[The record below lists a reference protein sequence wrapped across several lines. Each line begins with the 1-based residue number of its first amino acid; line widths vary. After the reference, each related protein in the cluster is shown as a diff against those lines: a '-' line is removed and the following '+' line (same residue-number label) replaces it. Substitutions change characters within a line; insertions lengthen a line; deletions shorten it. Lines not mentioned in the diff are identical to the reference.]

1 MTVDHGSAVR
11 GVARGAGRSALRAFA
26 ASAAACACAG
36 LSAGASADV
45 TVFIR
50 GEAQPVTAVS
60 AFGDVQGLEVRTGA
74 GADEQRSVLPWDFVR
89 AVEGQT
95 GTAGLGEYLD
105 LGEDLWRARIR
116 IERGDFALAKPLLA
130 KHWARFRAADGPTAA
145 LVAEALLRCALAD
158 GDVRAAADP
167 WLACL
172 RHRGARQESRFP
184 GLAPVIDAESGLL
197 PELSPFVP
205 AARRGDLIAACEA
218 ATGAGTGEAGEVA
231 ALIVRIARGTGAA
244 SKDATPAGAP
254 AETPAAAS
262 AGADPRRSAPALR
275 ALALVHDIASAAD
288 ARALDKAVAAFDRAY
303 EEPASYLAV
312 WRLAAVGTCRA
323 RLARAVAEP
332 ARADA
337 VARAAL
343 ELLAVPAAG
352 LDRTGLV
359 DAYALEEAARLLRE
373 SGDEASAAQ
382 VDALAAERISDNAA
396 PGTRP

>member
-1 MTVDHGSAVR
+1 MNAGGIGVGRISSARGSAR
-11 GVARGAGRSALRAFA
+11 ASLRAFA
-26 ASAAACACAG
+26 AAAGVGVCASLCAG
-36 LSAGASADV
+36 AAADV
-45 TVFIR
+45 TVFLR
-50 GEAQPVTAVS
+50 GEAQPVTAAS
-60 AFGDVQGLEVRTGA
+60 AFGDVQGLEIRTGA

-116 IERGDFALAKPLLA
+116 IERGDFALAKPMLA
-130 KHWARFRAADGPTAA
+130 KHWTRFRGADGPTAA

-197 PELSPFVP
+197 PELSPFMP

-231 ALIVRIARGTGAA
+231 ALIVRIAKGTGAA
-244 SKDATPAGAP
+244 PSR
-254 AETPAAAS
+254 AAA
-262 AGADPRRSAPALR
+262 ADAAANGDGTNGADARRAAPALR
-275 ALALVHDIASAAD
+275 ALALVDDIASAAD

-303 EEPASYLAV
+303 QEPPSYLAA
-312 WRLAAVGTCRA
+312 WRIAAIGTCRA
-323 RLARAVAEP
+323 RLARATAEP

-337 VARAAL
+337 LARAAL

-373 SGDEASAAQ
+373 AGDDASAAQ
-382 VDALAAERISDNAA
+382 VDALAAERLSENAS
-396 PGTRP
+396 PGARP